1 MVIFHSYVS
10 LPEGTCNNL
19 GMGQKFIQY
28 NLESHSV
35 QEYVLPQHMAIFG
48 QKLWDHGHPQ
58 STCSKHVQ
66 KYCHPHI

>member
-1 MVIFHSYVS
+1 MLVYQRVLAITWAWV
-10 LPEGTCNNL
+10 
-19 GMGQKFIQY
+19 KIAD

-35 QEYVLPQHMAIFG
+35 QDYVLPQHMAIIG

-66 KYCHPHI
+66 KYGHPHI